1 MTQQADP
8 AVRALYQNHRYPA
21 MSHPLSDPAVT
32 AVAAALGGLIPAH
45 PANARIV
52 EIGCASGHNLL
63 PLARRWPASRF
74 AGVDLADGAITTA
87 RNLADAAGIRNVG
100 FFAADLREFD
110 PGPEPIDYIIAHG
123 FFSWVPDEAK
133 LALLEFCNRHLAP
146 TGIATVSFN
155 LNPGWTLRQPVI
167 ELVRQLLPVTGGDPV
182 ATLKLVGETLDPET
196 PHGRMLGWV
205 VEDMLAKGADILA
218 FDDFGPVNDPCTFP
232 SFLQLAAQAG
242 LRWLGESDP
251 AENLPSSLGGKS
263 RAALNRLAG
272 HPLHAQLAADFAS
285 ARTFR
290 SGVLCR
296 SGAPLNGP
304 ALDALLP
311 TWSLRP
317 GIRPAG
323 KETAVSTAL
332 HAALVAGAPATIH
345 AGDLLDSLTGHES
358 ARIAEAI
365 IDGITGGF
373 VRARIEPVV
382 FDPKPPENP
391 SLNPLA
397 LACARSSL
405 PVVDIWHTPCAFPD
419 THYPILAAM
428 DGTRATGEL
437 AALASTQAPELAFS
451 PWLAHLAERG
461 FFA

>member
-8 AVRALYQNHRYPA
+8 AVRALYQNRRYPA

-45 PANARIV
+45 PSNARIV

-74 AGVDLADGAITTA
+74 AGVDLADGAIATA
-87 RNLADAAGIRNVG
+87 RTLADAAGIRNTE
-100 FFAADLREFD
+100 FFAVDLREFD

-133 LALLEFCNRHLAP
+133 LALLEFCQRHLAP

-155 LNPGWTLRQPVI
+155 LHPGWTLRQPVI

-182 ATLKLVGETLDPET
+182 ETLKLVGETLDPET
-196 PHGRMLGWV
+196 PHGRMLGWI

-232 SFLQLAAQAG
+232 AFLQLAAQAG

-263 RAALNRLAG
+263 RAALNQLAG

-296 SGAPLNGP
+296 SDAPVNGSN
-304 ALDALLP
+304 LGALLP
-311 TWSLRP
+311 AWSLRS
-317 GIRPAG
+317 GNRPA
-323 KETAVSTAL
+323 ADDSAASTAL
-332 HAALVAGAPATIH
+332 HAALKENAPGTIH
-345 AGDLLDSLTGHES
+345 AGDLLDSLSGHDTTG
-358 ARIAEAI
+358 IAEAI
-365 IDGITGGF
+365 LDGITGGSI
-373 VRARIEPVV
+373 RARIEPVV
-382 FDPKPPENP
+382 FDPKPPEKP

-397 LACARSSL
+397 LACVRRSL
-405 PVVDIWHTPCAFPD
+405 PVVDIWHTPCAFPEA
-419 THYPILAAM
+419 HYPILAAM
-428 DGTRATGEL
+428 DGTRTTTDL
-437 AALASTQAPELAFS
+437 SVLASAKAPDLAFA

-461 FFA
+461 FFV